1 MGREIEVLANI
12 LEVDVE
18 HRRQKTEE
26 RRLHM
31 LSLQSGQESTAIR
44 SVRAELASNPT
55 AARREH
61 LEALLPES
69 QGQGEVEASQEDK

>member
-1 MGREIEVLANI
+1 MATEVEALGRI
-12 LEVDVE
+12 VE
-18 HRRQKTEE
+18 DKPDELRQKAEE

-31 LSLQSGQESTAIR
+31 LSLQSGQESTEIR

-61 LEALLPES
+61 LKALLPKS
-69 QGQGEVEASQEDK
+69 QGQGEVEASQEDE

>member
-1 MGREIEVLANI
+1 MGRETEVLANI

-18 HRRQKTEE
+18 QRR
-26 RRLHM
+26 RRIHM

-55 AARREH
+55 AARRKH

-69 QGQGEVEASQEDK
+69 QGQGEVEASQEDE